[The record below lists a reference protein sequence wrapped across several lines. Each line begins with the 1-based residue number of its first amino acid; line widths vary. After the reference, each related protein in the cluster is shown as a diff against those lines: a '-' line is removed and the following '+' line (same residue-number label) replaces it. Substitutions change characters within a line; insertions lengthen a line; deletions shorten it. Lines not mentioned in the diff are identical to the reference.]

1 MLRIVATSRFRLPR
15 LRGLLFRAACL
26 LAFASALAA
35 CSSPGASTNVV
46 PRESMAPAAI
56 TATTSP
62 DAGTGTDTD
71 TDTDTDSTVPS
82 TQPSPSTGASDL
94 LRHPPPPDDSPP
106 MPPTARVVP
115 CESPQRTPAPLRGG
129 AASLSQTLLEA
140 VVCSS
145 TDVVVTTSESTG
157 GDALRAANHMGAPLV
172 YSTVEAP
179 YDPTAIGVARV
190 WTNDPNLVVPGD
202 HALLPLP
209 LIKPEASS
217 LVVSASAAAEPQ
229 TVPGGVL
236 QTAVGQESL
245 IVVSANRP
253 EMAAASGTIARSV
266 GGAAIWATPG
276 DMRNRPVI
284 EDSVR
289 TSARRLLVGDF
300 PSDAAWQ
307 IDVAARGLAL
317 PGGGQLL
324 FPSKRIVALY
334 GHPHTAALGVLGEQ
348 SPEAAVRRAAEVAES
363 YATEGIDLVPG
374 FEIITTL
381 ASASAGA
388 DGDYSAE
395 LSVADLTP
403 WVNAATEAGYY
414 VILDLQPGRTD
425 FLTQAKRYEELL
437 SLPNVGLAL
446 DPEWRLKA
454 DQTHLRQIGSVTA
467 REINEVSE
475 WLAGIVRREALP
487 QKLLLV
493 HQFKLSMISSRSEIE
508 SRPELGM
515 VIQMDG
521 QGPLGTKFATWR
533 ALLVD
538 GSPNWE
544 WGWKSFYDE
553 DSPMATPQ
561 QVLDLEP
568 VPVFISFQ

>member
-1 MLRIVATSRFRLPR
+1 MLKIIAACRFRLPPQ
-15 LRGLLFRAACL
+15 RGLPTRAVGLVAV
-26 LAFASALAA
+26 AGVLAA
-35 CSSPGASTNVV
+35 CSSPGSFTSGPPETNTPVEITAIPTSTSVSTN
-46 PRESMAPAAI
+46 
-56 TATTSP
+56 TSA
-62 DAGTGTDTD
+62 DRRQTET
-71 TDTDTDSTVPS
+71 S
-82 TQPSPSTGASDL
+82 TQPSPSTGTLGSPGDPAPQDA
-94 LRHPPPPDDSPP
+94 PPP

-115 CESPQRTPAPLRGG
+115 CESPDRTPAPLRGG

-140 VVCSS
+140 VVCLS
-145 TDVVVTTSESTG
+145 TDVVVTTSDATE

-172 YSTVEAP
+172 YSTVDAP
-179 YDPTAIGVARV
+179 YDPTAIGVARA
-190 WTNDPNLVVPGD
+190 WTNDPNLVVPGE
-202 HALLPLP
+202 HAILPLP
-209 LIKPEASS
+209 VIKPEASS
-217 LVVSASAAAEPQ
+217 LIASASDAAEPQ

-236 QTAVGQESL
+236 QTAVDQENL
-245 IVVSANRP
+245 ILVSANRP

-307 IDVAARGLAL
+307 IDVAARGLTL

-348 SPEAAVRRAAEVAES
+348 SPEAAVRRAAEVAGV
-363 YATEGIDLVPG
+363 YGTDGIDLVPG

-388 DGDYSAE
+388 DGDYSSE
-395 LSVADLTP
+395 LSVEDLRP
-403 WVNAATEAGYY
+403 WVNAATDAGYY

-437 SLPNVGLAL
+437 ILPNVGLAL
-446 DPEWRLKA
+446 DPEWRLES

-467 REINEVSE
+467 SEINQVSE

-487 QKLLLV
+487 QKLLLI
-493 HQFKLSMISSRSEIE
+493 HQFKLSMISNRSEIE

-533 ALLVD
+533 ALLVNGNPD
-538 GSPNWE
+538 WE

-553 DSPMATPQ
+553 DSPMAKPQ

-568 VPVFISFQ
+568 IPVFISFQ